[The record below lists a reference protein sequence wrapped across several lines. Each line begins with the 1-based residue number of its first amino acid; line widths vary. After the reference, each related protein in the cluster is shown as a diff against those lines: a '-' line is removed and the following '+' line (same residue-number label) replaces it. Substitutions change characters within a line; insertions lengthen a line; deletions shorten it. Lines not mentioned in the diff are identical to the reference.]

1 MKFRILVG
9 LVFVLGTVRVW
20 AAEACHVW
28 EKQELVFTA
37 QHPQANAY
45 ISEDVWIDLT
55 GPGFAK
61 RVYGFWDGGETFRI
75 RFAPTQP
82 GHWHWVAGSSSNDPG
97 LQGQGELEAT
107 AWPEEAKIA
116 NPNRR
121 GMIRPT
127 SNAHALEYADGTPFF
142 AVGDTWFALGT
153 NRMPWYDDDQAR
165 PIGPDAGFKDYVR
178 LRQSQGYN
186 WVGMIATFA
195 NWNTDGQPYHFF
207 MNDAEHTPFRFA
219 WLEFGTGSAKN
230 MDNEGGK
237 PFLFPGKIS
246 GYENLFPD
254 VDRINPE
261 YFKAI
266 DRKIDYLNAHGFVPF
281 IEVARRDVSL
291 PWKRHLGWP
300 DSYARLVQYI
310 WTRYQA
316 NVAVFAPVHLDILQE
331 TVPPADYDAVVDL
344 IKKRYG
350 LPPFGTLLSS
360 NANPSTLVNWGEP
373 SWVTLHQM
381 GNKREHE
388 NYWYLT
394 DIYYHEPHRPALNGE
409 PYYSGYKDKRGLGG
423 SGYKYGA
430 EGGTETDA
438 RYCRS
443 AMYGSFLSGGLAGH
457 VYGAEGIWGSDR
469 EASAPTKMW
478 DAFGWSSGAQMHLL
492 RDFAFS
498 LGKTYQQL
506 EPMPDLISPS
516 RDRRV
521 KGYSGWSYCARTP
534 DKDNFL
540 LYFEGD
546 AVAGQLRGA
555 KLNARYRAQWF
566 NPRDGKWID
575 VSGGYLTSNEVG
587 IIQLP
592 PFPDAR
598 VLNYVPLS
606 WIPERYHDMLARHEF
621 SFTSDVDWGMRLV
634 FDRQTEKSAY

>member
-1 MKFRILVG
+1 MKVRGPLRLG
-9 LVFVLGTVRVW
+9 VFFFFASSSW
-20 AAEACHVW
+20 AAICHVW
-28 EKQELVFTA
+28 EKQEVVLTA
-37 QHPQANAY
+37 AKAYPNAY
-45 ISEDVWIDLT
+45 TSVDVWLDLT
-55 GPGFAK
+55 GPGFSK
-61 RVYGFWDGGETFRI
+61 RVYGFWDGGQTFRI
-75 RFAPTQP
+75 RFVPTVA
-82 GHWHWVAGSSSNDPG
+82 GEWHWTCGSSAHDEG
-97 LQGQGELEAT
+97 LTGSGEVQAVDWTEQEKA
-107 AWPEEAKIA
+107 ADA
-116 NPNRR
+116 NRR

-127 SNAHALEYADGTPFF
+127 ANQHALEYADGTPFF
-142 AVGDTWFALGT
+142 AIGDTWFALGT
-153 NRMPWYDDDQAR
+153 DRMHWYDDDQPR
-165 PIGPDAGFKDYVR
+165 PIGPNAGFKDYVR

-186 WVGMIATFA
+186 WVGMIATFP
-195 NWNTDGQPYHFF
+195 NWSTDGQPFHFF

-237 PFLFPGKIS
+237 PFLFPGKIP
-246 GYENLFPD
+246 GYESLFPD

-310 WTRYQA
+310 WARYQA
-316 NVAVFAPVHLDILQE
+316 NIAVYAPVHLDILQE
-331 TVPPADYDAVVDL
+331 TVPPEDYDAAVDW

-360 NANPSTLVNWGEP
+360 NANPSTLENWGDN

-394 DIYYHEPHRPALNGE
+394 EIYHHSPHRPALNGE

-430 EGGTETDA
+430 DGGTELDA

-443 AMYGSFLSGGLAGH
+443 AMYGCFLSGGLAGH

-469 EASAPTKMW
+469 EPTAPTKMW
-478 DAFGWSSGAQMHLL
+478 DAFGWVSGAQMHWL

-498 LGKTYQQL
+498 IGDSYRDL
-506 EPMPDLISPS
+506 EPLPELLSPD

-521 KGYSGWSYCARTP
+521 KGYNGWSYAARTP
-534 DKDNFL
+534 NKEKFL

-555 KLNARYRAQWF
+555 KMNSRYRAQWF
-566 NPRDGKWID
+566 NPRDGSWSD
-575 VSGGYLTSNEVG
+575 VGSGYVDSNEVG
-587 IIQLP
+587 VITIP
-592 PFPDAR
+592 DFPDAK
-598 VLNYVPLS
+598 VLEYVPLT
-606 WIPERYHDMLARHEF
+606 WVPARYRGYFRRHDY
-621 SFTSDVDWGMRLV
+621 SITSGTDWGLRLV
-634 FDRQTEKSAY
+634 FEKQIEKKVY